1 MSNRNFWKIVLFSSF
16 ISAGVVF
23 FFLRWSSPPSTQ
35 AEFAQ
40 FSGTTSGTT
49 FDTPQ
54 TEDESINIRI
64 YESRSRGV
72 VNITTTTLE
81 YTWFFEVVPRQGVGS
96 GVVIDKKG
104 HIVTNYHVIRD
115 AERLEVT
122 LYDKETYEAER
133 VGIDPINDIA
143 VLKID
148 CPEEKLYPVQL
159 GRSDDLKVG
168 QKVLAIGNP
177 FGLDQTLTTGIISSL
192 QRTLRTD
199 FGLIEDV
206 IQTDAAINPG
216 NSGGPL
222 LNRRGEVIGINT
234 AIFSRTGESAGIGF
248 AVPVNT
254 LSRILPDLLEH
265 GRVLR
270 AWLGVQ
276 GQPLS
281 HRLAQAL
288 RLPVEEGLLVVQ
300 VESRSSADQTG
311 IRGGQRRVFF
321 GNVPLLIGGDV
332 IVALGGQ
339 PVTSMED
346 IASILEDKRPGDT
359 ISVVYYRGEER
370 IEKEMRLEGRRLQ
383 GTFRF

>member
-1 MSNRNFWKIVLFSSF
+1 MSNRDFWKIVLFSSF

-23 FFLRWSSPPSTQ
+23 FFFRWSSPPSTQ

-40 FSGTTSGTT
+40 SSGAIL
-49 FDTPQ
+49 DTPL

-72 VNITTTTLE
+72 VNITSTTLE
-81 YTWFFEVVPRQGVGS
+81 YTWFLEVVPRQGVGS

-122 LYDKETYEAER
+122 LYDKETYEAKR

-148 CPEEKLYPVQL
+148 CPEEKLYPAQL

-234 AIFSRTGESAGIGF
+234 AIFSRTGESVGIGF
-248 AVPVNT
+248 AVPVDT
-254 LSRILPDLLEH
+254 VSRILPDLLEH

-270 AWLGVQ
+270 AWFGIQ

-281 HRLAQAL
+281 PRLAQAL

-300 VESRSSADQTG
+300 VESRSSADQAG

-321 GNVPLLIGGDV
+321 GNLPLLIGGDV

-339 PVTSMED
+339 SVTSMED
-346 IASILEDKRPGDT
+346 LASILEDKRPGDR
-359 ISVVYYRGEER
+359 ISVVYYRGQKK
-370 IEKEMRLEGRRLQ
+370 IEKEMQLEGTQ
-383 GTFRF
+383 GQGRFRF

>member
-1 MSNRNFWKIVLFSSF
+1 
-16 ISAGVVF
+16 VF
-23 FFLRWSSPPSTQ
+23 FFLRWPSPPSTQ

-40 FSGTTSGTT
+40 SSSTT
-49 FDTPQ
+49 FETPL

-72 VNITTTTLE
+72 VNITSTTLE
-81 YTWFFEVVPRQGVGS
+81 YTWFFEVVPRQGMGS
-96 GVVIDKKG
+96 GVVIDKEG

-122 LYDKETYEAER
+122 LYDEETYEAER

-148 CPEEKLYPVQL
+148 CPEEKLYPAPL
-159 GRSDDLKVG
+159 GTSDNLKVG

-177 FGLDQTLTTGIISSL
+177 FGLDQTLTTGIISAL

-199 FGLIEDV
+199 FGLIDDV

-222 LNRRGEVIGINT
+222 LNRHGEVIGINT

-270 AWLGVQ
+270 AWFGVQ
-276 GQPLS
+276 GRPLS
-281 HRLAQAL
+281 PRLAQAL
-288 RLPVEEGLLVVQ
+288 RLPVEQGLLVAQ
-300 VESRSSADQTG
+300 VESRSSADQAG
-311 IRGGQRRVFF
+311 IRGGQRRAFF
-321 GNVPLLIGGDV
+321 GNIPLVIGGDV
-332 IVALGGQ
+332 IVSLGGE
-339 PVTSMED
+339 PVTSMQD

-359 ISVVYYRGEER
+359 ISMVYYRGEER
-370 IEKEMRLEGRRLQ
+370 IEKEMQLVGRRPQ
-383 GTFRF
+383 GRFRF

>member
-1 MSNRNFWKIVLFSSF
+1 MSNRDFWKIVLFSSF
-16 ISAGVVF
+16 ISAGLVF

-35 AEFAQ
+35 AEFGQ
-40 FSGTTSGTT
+40 SSGTT
-49 FDTPQ
+49 FDTPL

-72 VNITTTTLE
+72 VNITSTTLE

-115 AERLEVT
+115 AKRLEVT
-122 LYDKETYEAER
+122 LHDKEIYEAET

-148 CPEEKLYPVQL
+148 CPEEKLYPAQL

-199 FGLIEDV
+199 FGLIDDV

-248 AVPVNT
+248 AVPVDT

-270 AWLGVQ
+270 AWFGVQ

-281 HRLAQAL
+281 RRLAQTL

-300 VESRSSADQTG
+300 VESRSSADQAG

-339 PVTSMED
+339 PVTSMQD
-346 IASILEDKRPGDT
+346 IANMLEDKRPGDT

-370 IEKEMRLEGRRLQ
+370 IEKEMQLEGRQPQ
-383 GTFRF
+383 GRFRF

>member
-40 FSGTTSGTT
+40 SSGTSFGTT
-49 FDTPQ
+49 FDTPL

-122 LYDKETYEAER
+122 LYDKEIYEAER

-234 AIFSRTGESAGIGF
+234 AIIN
-248 AVPVNT
+248 PDD
-254 LSRILPDLLEH
+254 IL
-265 GRVLR
+265 VL
-270 AWLGVQ
+270 
-276 GQPLS
+276 P
-281 HRLAQAL
+281 
-288 RLPVEEGLLVVQ
+288 
-300 VESRSSADQTG
+300 
-311 IRGGQRRVFF
+311 
-321 GNVPLLIGGDV
+321 
-332 IVALGGQ
+332 
-339 PVTSMED
+339 
-346 IASILEDKRPGDT
+346 
-359 ISVVYYRGEER
+359 
-370 IEKEMRLEGRRLQ
+370 
-383 GTFRF
+383 